1 MLKSLYI
8 RPTKTDAS
16 KLGER
21 RRHYWSRLLRK
32 RALWF
37 LPVLDMMA
45 AEETHAKIAR
55 SRRGQNK
62 AAWINISLRI
72 DQIAVVEVLQ
82 KLHLKNTGKEISRAE
97 VMAALMAAGLETVLV
112 TEEFNPGS
120 DTRAAAARQTAAI
133 ENA

>member
-21 RRHYWSRLLRK
+21 RRHYWSRLLRQK
-32 RALWF
+32 ALWF
-37 LPVLDMMA
+37 LPILDMMA
-45 AEETHAKIAR
+45 AEETHANIAR

-62 AAWINISLRI
+62 SAWINISLRI
-72 DQIAVVEVLQ
+72 DQIAVVGVLQ

-97 VMAALMAAGLETVLV
+97 VVAALMAAGLEAVLASDDFK
-112 TEEFNPGS
+112 TGN
-120 DTRAAAARQTAAI
+120 DTRAASSSSQASHA
-133 ENA
+133 

>member
-1 MLKSLYI
+1 MKQSLYI

-21 RRHYWSRLLRK
+21 RRHHWSRLLRQK
-32 RALWF
+32 ALWL
-37 LPVLDMMA
+37 LPIIDMMT
-45 AEETHAKIAR
+45 AEQTHANIAR

-82 KLHLKNTGKEISRAE
+82 KLHLRNTGKEISRAE
-97 VMAALMAAGLETVLV
+97 VVAALMASGLQTVLAS
-112 TEEFNPGS
+112 EEFKTGS
-120 DTRAAAARQTAAI
+120 TTRAASAARHGSDA
-133 ENA
+133 

>member
-21 RRHYWSRLLRK
+21 RRHYWSRLLREK
-32 RALWF
+32 ALWF
-37 LPVLDMMA
+37 LPIIDMMT
-45 AEETHAKIAR
+45 AEETHTKIAR

-82 KLHLKNTGKEISRAE
+82 KLHLRNTGKEISRAE
-97 VMAALMAAGLETVLV
+97 VLAALMAAGLETVLDS
-112 TEEFNPGS
+112 EEFKTGS
-120 DTRAAAARQTAAI
+120 DTRAASAARHGSAV
-133 ENA
+133 

>member
-1 MLKSLYI
+1 MKQSLYI
-8 RPTKTDAS
+8 RPSKTAAS

-32 RALWF
+32 KALWF
-37 LPVLDMMA
+37 LPVIDMMA
-45 AEETHAKIAR
+45 AEETHANIAR

-97 VMAALMAAGLETVLV
+97 VLAALMAAGLDRIAASP
-112 TEEFNPGS
+112 EFNTGTA
-120 DTRAAAARQTAAI
+120 TRAASTARHADRI
-133 ENA
+133 SE